1 MELSV
6 LFWIIFA
13 VVILSFLAVDL
24 GIFHRKARVV
34 STTEALMW
42 TVVWI
47 VLSLGFSGMIYFYSG
62 REQALAFLTGY
73 ILEQSLSIDNIFVFY
88 LIFSFYKLPPSLEHR
103 VLFWGV
109 VGAIVLRAVFIV
121 SGTAIIEEFHWVI
134 YILSVLLVY
143 DGMKM
148 VIARNENV

>member
-88 LIFSFYKLPPSLEHR
+88 LHFAA
-103 VLFWGV
+103 
-109 VGAIVLRAVFIV
+109 VG
-121 SGTAIIEEFHWVI
+121 II
-134 YILSVLLVY
+134 
-143 DGMKM
+143 
-148 VIARNENV
+148 